1 MDETMLMTGASRGI
15 GWHAAVAMLAT
26 NPGLQ
31 MFVTDRT
38 GGLAE
43 ALRAKSGNPQ
53 VYGVRAD
60 LASLDSVRAAAH
72 HVMQRARVTSFV
84 GNAGLQVTSGARRS
98 ADGYEVTFAVNV
110 LANHLLLRLV
120 GDQLRRAVITA
131 SDTHFGDFRHNLG
144 LAPAPVWRPPA
155 ELARPDGPHTSV
167 AGRTAYSTS
176 KLAVIYLVHE
186 WARRLGGST
195 EVFSWNPGFVPGTG
209 LTRDAGPSVRFAA
222 ARVLPLLTLTP
233 LSVSPRTAGHHLARV
248 ATGPAVAPSGSYVNL
263 GRAERSSDASYDPQR
278 ERELFEAADAQC
290 GRPGKE
296 HHGGHRPTEP
306 PP

>member
-1 MDETMLMTGASRGI
+1 MTETMLMTGASRGI
-15 GWHAAVAMLAT
+15 GWHAAVAMLAA
-26 NPGLQ
+26 NPRLR

-43 ALRAKSGNPQ
+43 ALRDKSGNQQ
-53 VYGVRAD
+53 VYGVRTD
-60 LASLDSVRAAAH
+60 LASLGSVRAAAD
-72 HVMQRARVTSFV
+72 HVMRRARVTSFV
-84 GNAGLQVTSGARRS
+84 GNAGLQVTSGARCS

-110 LANHLLLRLV
+110 LANHLLLRLL

-176 KLAVIYLVHE
+176 KLAVIHLVHE
-186 WARRLGGST
+186 WARRLDNT
-195 EVFSWNPGFVPGTG
+195 EVYSWNPGFVPGTG
-209 LTRDAGPSVRFAA
+209 LTRDAGPIVRFAA

-233 LSVSPRTAGHHLARV
+233 LSVSPRTAGRHLARV

-278 ERELFEAADAQC
+278 EGELFEAAQAL
-290 GRPGKE
+290 
-296 HHGGHRPTEP
+296 TAT
-306 PP
+306 